1 VRHNRR
7 GFTLIEVLAVIGIIL
22 VLLGLLVGAYRHISQ
37 AAARKETIADLH
49 ICRAML
55 TEYENHNGISVV
67 TNATGAG
74 PIGPYVGD
82 VSSRGGGAR
91 FGSGVANTMK
101 MMIGLLQVPANRT
114 VVEGIQAKRI
124 LEPKTNTTAIT
135 LDQGTV
141 LLDGWG
147 NPIIV
152 VPPAGL
158 VVKIK
163 DPSDTTGA
171 TMVPYIVRT
180 SGTYPC
186 TPPSPPY
193 TASVPVSAADRP
205 FFASAGQDGDF
216 SFGEDNVYSFQD

>member
-7 GFTLIEVLAVIGIIL
+7 GFTMIEVLAVIGIIL
-22 VLLGLLVGAYRHISQ
+22 VLLGLLVGAFRHISQ

-74 PIGPYVGD
+74 PVGPYGGD
-82 VSSRGGGAR
+82 ISNHGGGAR

-114 VVEGIQAKRI
+114 VVQGIQAKRI
-124 LEPKTNTTAIT
+124 LEPKTNTAALN
-135 LDQGTV
+135 LDQGAV

-158 VVKIK
+158 VVNIL
-163 DPSDTTGA
+163 DQTQTPPA
-171 TMVPYIVRT
+171 AVLYVVRT
-180 SGTYPC
+180 SGMQ
-186 TPPSPPY
+186 PY
-193 TASVPVSAADRP
+193 TAGKTPVPSAADRP

-216 SFGEDNVYSFQD
+216 SIGEDNVYSFQD